1 MDASRPGSRRP
12 RPVRPGRYGDRVRP
26 GPGRAQRAPAPPTP
40 RGVSISSDQADGP
53 SAAGPAA
60 GGAMPG
66 AGSGGVAGP
75 ASASQPSSSG
85 AVPTDGLPP
94 AGTPTPD
101 GAGVPLAGLLDGG
114 APAPDRSGAAP
125 AEPGR
130 TGGEEPHDAVAVG
143 LAAKVR
149 AVLRV
154 RDFRRLWLSMTLSS
168 FGDWLGLLAI
178 TATATSLVEGFAAA
192 NFALGGVL
200 LFRLLPAIVLGPLA
214 GAFADRFDRRRT
226 MVVSDVLRFGLFAS
240 IPIVDDLV
248 WLFIAQFLIEAISLF
263 WIPAKEAAVPNML
276 RKDQLEPA
284 NQLSLV
290 TTYGLTPV
298 AAAAV
303 FALLASLGGGLSDAL
318 PGVDEVDLALYLN
331 ALTFLVAAVVIW
343 NLPSISGRRA
353 AGVQVTGEGF
363 LSSLKEGFSFA
374 GHSPLVRGLVVG
386 ITGAF
391 VAAGVVIATGQA
403 FVNALG
409 GGQAAYGVLF
419 GAVFVG
425 LGLGIALGPSV
436 ARDLSRERLFGI
448 AIVGAGASLL
458 LLGAAVA
465 LWVALLLVVLT
476 GFFAGVAYLS
486 GFTLLGTEIEDAIR
500 GRTFA
505 LVQSLVRAALI
516 VSLGLTPICV
526 GLIGQHRL
534 DLGAFTVPV
543 TGERVMLLLAGLL
556 AVLVGLLAYRQ
567 MDDGRPVPLVADVM
581 TALRRDTT
589 ARRRLAGGGV
599 FIAFEGGEGAGKSTQ
614 VRRLQ
619 EWLTE
624 EGLVARTT
632 REPGGTALGGKI
644 RAMLLDPAS
653 TGISPRAEALMYAA
667 DRAQHVHEVLRP
679 ALDAGEV
686 VITDRFVDSSLA
698 YQGAGRTIP
707 MDDVRSI
714 SRWATQGLRPDL
726 TVLLDLPPEIGLAR
740 ARGRATADRLESES
754 LDFHL
759 RVRHTFHALAEAEP
773 DRYLVLDARQTLEEL
788 AAAIRVR
795 VSTLLE
801 GLPLQQL
808 PADAPV
814 PSSRR
819 HADHG
824 VQTGTTPQLH
834 P

>member
-1 MDASRPGSRRP
+1 
-12 RPVRPGRYGDRVRP
+12 
-26 GPGRAQRAPAPPTP
+26 
-40 RGVSISSDQADGP
+40 
-53 SAAGPAA
+53 
-60 GGAMPG
+60 MPG